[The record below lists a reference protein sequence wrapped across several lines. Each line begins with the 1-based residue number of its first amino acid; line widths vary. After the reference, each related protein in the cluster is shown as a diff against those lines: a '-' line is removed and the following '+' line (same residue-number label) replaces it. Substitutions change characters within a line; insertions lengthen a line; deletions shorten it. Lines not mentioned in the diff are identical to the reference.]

1 MHASTNLL
9 VIGAGPFGLAL
20 ANAARLAGIDVLV
33 AGRSMSFWT
42 DHMPRGMFL
51 RSGPDWHLD
60 TAGVR
65 TMEAFLAG
73 RGITAKDALPIPRD
87 LYLEYVEWFRRG
99 SGVDPVAT
107 TIVRLDR
114 GARGAQRFLA
124 TCADGDSI
132 AADSVALA
140 IGFDDF
146 RNAPAALT
154 EMIPAS
160 RLSHT
165 CDAVDPAAS
174 AGQRCLIVGGRQSAF
189 EWAALLQEA
198 GASAVHLTYRHDTP
212 SFAASDWSWVPAVVA
227 RFAEDPGWYR
237 RIGAAERDG
246 YNRRLWAEG
255 RLKVEPWLT
264 PRLASPVVHTWPRT
278 EVASVAERPDALA
291 VTLTSGVVLEVD
303 RVVLATGFKV
313 EMSRV
318 PFLAAGSLLGDLA
331 TRNGFPVLDDRL
343 QTSVPG
349 LFVTSLAATQD
360 FGSFFGFTVSA
371 RTAALLIVA
380 AAAPAPP
387 PPR

>member
-1 MHASTNLL
+1 M
-9 VIGAGPFGLAL
+9 GAGPFGLAL
-20 ANAARLAGIDVLV
+20 ANAARLAGIDLLV

-65 TMEAFLAG
+65 TMEAFLAE
-73 RGITAKDALPIPRD
+73 RGTSAKDALPIPRD

-99 SGVDPVAT
+99 SGVDPIAT

-114 GARGAQRFLA
+114 GERGAQRFVA
-124 TCADGDSI
+124 TCADGDTI

-140 IGFDDF
+140 IGFDYF
-146 RNAPAALT
+146 RNAPALA

-165 CDAVDPAAS
+165 CDAVDPAVM

-212 SFAASDWSWVPAVVA
+212 RFAASDWSWVPAIVA
-227 RFAEDPGWYR
+227 RFTEDPGWYR

-246 YNRRLWAEG
+246 YNRRLWEEG
-255 RLKVEPWLT
+255 RLKLEPWLAPRIAT
-264 PRLASPVVHTWPRT
+264 PPVHTWPHT
-278 EVASVAERPDALA
+278 EIAGVAERPDALA

-303 RVVLATGFKV
+303 RVVLATGYKV

-318 PFLAAGSLLGDLA
+318 PFLAAGNLLGDLA

-343 QTSVPG
+343 QSSIPG

-371 RTAALLIVA
+371 RTAALLIVGA
-380 AAAPAPP
+380 MVGT
-387 PPR
+387 PR